1 MDLFEDLHVSN
12 LLFLL
17 NNSLSLLEFL
27 HHILSFSLNQNS
39 ENTTELNHYSINPF
53 SQSTSSIEEYQLKI
67 SDFNKDKLFYD
78 YNIPE
83 NIDHFLQK
91 NQTGTPTLMFINNPS
106 NDSETWTEAAKIA
119 SNIITLSSDPLTTYN
134 NLKKFPNNVMERV
147 SFEMNSIYSEN
158 EKNEFIDEQKVLE
171 MVMMFADQSHISQEN
186 AVSSASRCR
195 AAFH

>member
-1 MDLFEDLHVSN
+1 MN
-12 LLFLL
+12 QINKIL
-17 NNSLSLLEFL
+17 NNESISLFGYG
-27 HHILSFSLNQNS
+27 IVNPMGPTFMGFSLNQNS

-53 SQSTSSIEEYQLKI
+53 SQSTSTIEEYQLKI

-147 SFEMNSIYSEN
+147 SFEMNSIYSGN

-171 MVMMFADQSHISQEN
+171 MVMMFADQAHITQEMKGFLLPGM
-186 AVSSASRCR
+186 VL
-195 AAFH
+195 